1 MEKKQ
6 SEQASI
12 ELLPPKKFE
21 EYTLGKKLTTWI
33 INVGRIIIIGTELLA
48 FSVFVGRIKLDRDLT
63 DLTSDLENQIVIL
76 ENVAEFEE
84 DFRDLQQQLNVIKT
98 LREGQTRAG
107 DTVSLVSSLLPQDV
121 ALTGLTLQPNQPEAG
136 RGESYLMAKT
146 GSATAFARAIQKLKS
161 SSKIREIALTSGRFN
176 AKDST
181 YHFSLTVKFNDW
193 L

>member
-33 INVGRIIIIGTELLA
+33 INVGRIIIIGTELIA

-76 ENVAEFEE
+76 ENVAEFEQ
-84 DFRDLQQQLNVIKT
+84 DFRDLQQQLQTIKT
-98 LREGQTRAG
+98 LREGQTRTS
-107 DTVSLVSSLLPQDV
+107 DTVSLVSSLLPPDV
-121 ALTGLTLQPNQPEAG
+121 ALTGLTLQPH
-136 RGESYLMAKT
+136 GESYLMAKT
-146 GSATAFARAIQKLKS
+146 SSATAFAHAIQKLKS
-161 SSKIREIALTSGRFN
+161 SSKIGEIALTSGRFN
-176 AKDST
+176 AKDNT